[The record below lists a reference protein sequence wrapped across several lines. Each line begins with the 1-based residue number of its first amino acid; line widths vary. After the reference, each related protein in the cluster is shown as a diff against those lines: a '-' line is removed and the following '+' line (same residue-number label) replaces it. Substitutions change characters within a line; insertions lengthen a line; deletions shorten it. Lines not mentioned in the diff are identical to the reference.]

1 MTEEKKHSVLDGI
14 NSPADLKKITSK
26 EEMRQLCEEIRSYIL
41 EVLSKGNGHLGSAL
55 GVVELSVALHYV
67 FNTPDDKIIWD
78 VGHQAYAHK
87 ILTGRKKDF
96 QSNRQF
102 KGISGF
108 PKRSESEYDAFGT
121 GHSSTSISAALGM
134 AIASKLEGNKSRQH
148 IAVIGDGSL
157 SGGMAFEALNHAG
170 DSDTNLLIII
180 NDNGISIDKG
190 VGALKKSFTNITSS
204 HAYNK
209 IKRKIWQ
216 ATKRTWFR
224 KFVNKFNTAIKSAL
238 LKRSNFFETLNLRY
252 FGPVNGHDLPRL
264 VFLLDQ
270 IKDIPGPKVLHC
282 VTIKGKGFPQAE
294 IDQTRFHAPGKF
306 DVETGILIKD
316 EDKNPPRFQDVFG
329 ETIIELAEK
338 NEKIIGIT
346 PAMGTGCSLNLMMQK
361 MPERAFD
368 VGIAEQH
375 AVTFA
380 AGMAAK
386 GFIPFCN
393 IYSTFMQRAYDQV
406 IHDVALQKLP
416 VIFCIDRGGLV
427 GEDGPTHHGAF
438 DLAYLHTI
446 PNMII
451 SAPIDEIE
459 LRNLMFTA
467 QASGKTFAI
476 RYPRGRGSHLE
487 WKKPMQA
494 MEIGKG
500 YSIEEGKDIAVLS
513 IGEIGREVIEARK
526 ILAKENLSFAHY
538 NMVFLKPID
547 EELLQEVF
555 SRFSTVICIEDGSII
570 GGFASAVSDY
580 ASLKNY
586 PIEIIKLGIPDEFII
601 HGSIP
606 QLRDLCGISSN
617 KIAAKIKELKSKAL

>member
-1 MTEEKKHSVLDGI
+1 MTEQKKHSVLDRI

-26 EEMRQLCEEIRSYIL
+26 DEIHFLCEEIRNYIL

-67 FNTPDDKIIWD
+67 FNAPDDKIIWD

-96 QSNRQF
+96 KSNRQY

-108 PKRSESEYDAFGT
+108 PKMAESEYDAFGT

-134 AIASKLEGNKSRQH
+134 AVASKLEGNKKRQH

-224 KFVNKFNTAIKSAL
+224 KLVNKFNTAIKSAL

-264 VFLLDQ
+264 IYLLDQ

-282 VTIKGKGFPQAE
+282 VTVKGKGFPQAE

-316 EDKNPPRFQDVFG
+316 EEKKPPRFQDVFG
-329 ETIIELAEK
+329 ESIIELAEK
-338 NEKIIGIT
+338 NDKIIGIT

-361 MPERAFD
+361 MPERSFD

-393 IYSTFMQRAYDQV
+393 IYSTFMQRAYDQI

-416 VIFCIDRGGLV
+416 VVFCVDRGGLV

-438 DLAYLHTI
+438 DLAYLNTI
-446 PNMII
+446 PNIII

-467 QASGKTFAI
+467 QASGKPFSI
-476 RYPRGRGSHLE
+476 RYPRGRGVHQE
-487 WKKPMQA
+487 WRKEMKA

-500 YSIEEGKDIAVLS
+500 YCIEEGKDIAVLS
-513 IGEIGREVIEARK
+513 IGEIGREAIEAHQ
-526 ILAKENLSFAHY
+526 ILAKENISFAHY

-547 EELLQEVF
+547 EKLLKEVF
-555 SRFSTVICIEDGSII
+555 SRFSTIICIEDGSLV
-570 GGFASAVSDY
+570 GGLGSTVSDFASTN
-580 ASLKNY
+580 NY
-586 PIEIIKLGIPDEFII
+586 QVEIIKLGIPDEFII

-617 KIAAKIKELKSKAL
+617 RIAVKIRELLGKQS

>member
-1 MTEEKKHSVLDGI
+1 MTEEKKHSVLDRI

-26 EEMRQLCEEIRSYIL
+26 EEMRQLCEEIRGYIL

-121 GHSSTSISAALGM
+121 GHSSTSVSAALGM
-134 AIASKLEGNKSRQH
+134 AIASKLEGNKNRQH

-157 SGGMAFEALNHAG
+157 SGGMAFEALNHSG
-170 DSDTNLLIII
+170 DSDTNILIII

-204 HAYNK
+204 HTYNK

-224 KFVNKFNTAIKSAL
+224 KFVNKFNNAIKSAL
-238 LKRSNFFETLNLRY
+238 LKKSNYFETLNLRY

-282 VTIKGKGFPQAE
+282 VTVKGKGFPQAE

-316 EDKNPPRFQDVFG
+316 EDKKPPRFQDVFG

-361 MPERAFD
+361 MPERTFD

-380 AGMAAK
+380 AGMAAQ

-393 IYSTFMQRAYDQV
+393 IYSTFMQRAYDQL

-438 DLAYLHTI
+438 DLAYLHAI
-446 PNMII
+446 PNIII

-467 QASGKTFAI
+467 QSSGKTFAI

-487 WKKPMQA
+487 WKKPMKA

-500 YSIEEGKDIAVLS
+500 YCIEEGKDIAVLS
-513 IGEIGREVIEARK
+513 IGEIGKEVIEARK
-526 ILAKENLSFAHY
+526 ILAKENICFAHY

-580 ASLKNY
+580 ASFKNY
-586 PIEIIKLGIPDEFII
+586 PIKIIKLGIADEFII